1 MNNLDK
7 QYTDLLD
14 DAYKNYDKIISIP
27 VDLGTA
33 NLYMTNGWVNQT
45 RLGWIKFTKEEFI
58 NKIKTDDEFAK
69 KWGFQVYTRELSLEE
84 RMKILIN
91 KGTGWN
97 IIEFNN
103 RGHEYMNEENLPTRA
118 ISLTYNNQTIEI
130 YE

>member
-7 QYTDLLD
+7 QYTDLLN
-14 DAYKNYDKIISIP
+14 DAYMNYLKQYEKGNRVGIVNYSDPLQYIP
-27 VDLGTA
+27 YS
-33 NLYMTNGWVNQT
+33 N
-45 RLGWIKFTKEEFI
+45 EEFI
-58 NKIKTDDEFAK
+58 NKIKTYEVFAK

>member
-7 QYTDLLD
+7 QYTDLLN
-14 DAYKNYDKIISIP
+14 DAYMNYLKQYEKGNRVGIVNYSDPLQYIP
-27 VDLGTA
+27 YS
-33 NLYMTNGWVNQT
+33 N
-45 RLGWIKFTKEEFI
+45 EEFI